1 MSKTYKKWREE
12 DIEFIKNNSP
22 LMPDN
27 VVAMTLSKITG
38 YNISTDMVRA
48 QRRRLK
54 IVKNRGRTKNNP
66 AS

>member
-1 MSKTYKKWREE
+1 MSKKHRYWQEE

-22 LMPDN
+22 LMPDS

-38 YNISTDMVRA
+38 YHISTDMVRA
-48 QRRRLK
+48 QRRKLK